1 MITLSPKVIM
11 EVEMQDKIIKLFY
24 DDVYAQFTINEL
36 ATKTNISYSYVYRQI
51 EELKD
56 KKIIVVD
63 QRSNRK
69 YCRPNYENPEVKTS
83 FVKISNQ
90 IAEDFLKKRDKVFF
104 VAEKLLSVLPKK
116 TDFNLLSVVLFGS
129 LAKGT
134 DFKKS
139 DIDLFILI
147 PSKKKY
153 DEIIDMEC
161 VALSKGFGV
170 EINPLVSEPT
180 NLLTMLKDK
189 EHNVAKEILKNKVIL
204 FGAEKFWELI
214 LEVIK

>member
-1 MITLSPKVIM
+1 MG
-11 EVEMQDKIIKLFY
+11 VEMQDKILKLFY

-36 ATKTNISYSYVYRQI
+36 AKKTNISYSYVYRQI

-56 KKIIVVD
+56 KGIIIVE

-69 YCRPNYENPEVKTS
+69 YCKPNYENTEVKTS

-90 IAEDFLKKRDKVFF
+90 IAEEFLKKRDKIFLV
-104 VAEKLLSVLPKK
+104 VEKLLSVLPKK

-139 DIDLFILI
+139 DIDLFILV
-147 PSKKKY
+147 PSKRKY

-161 VALSKGFGV
+161 VALSKGFGIEV
-170 EINPLVSEPT
+170 NPIVSEPI

-189 EHNVAKEILKNKVIL
+189 EHNVAKEILKNKIIL

>member
-1 MITLSPKVIM
+1 
-11 EVEMQDKIIKLFY
+11 MQDKIIKLFY
-24 DDVYAQFTINEL
+24 DDVHAQFTINEI

-51 EELKD
+51 EALRD
-56 KKIIVVD
+56 KGIVIVN

-69 YCRPNYENPEVKTS
+69 YCRPNYENTEVKTS
-83 FVKISNQ
+83 LVRISNQ
-90 IAEDFLKKRDKVFF
+90 MAETFLKKRAKIFLV
-104 VAEKLLSVLPKK
+104 VEKLLSVLPKK

-134 DFKKS
+134 DLTKS
-139 DIDLFILI
+139 DIDLFILV

-161 VALSKGFGV
+161 AALSKGFDIEV
-170 EINPLVSEPT
+170 NPIVSEPA
-180 NLLTMLKDK
+180 NLLTMLKDR
-189 EHNVAKEILKNKVIL
+189 EHNVAKEILKNKIIL

>member
-1 MITLSPKVIM
+1 
-11 EVEMQDKIIKLFY
+11 MQDKIIKLFY

-36 ATKTNISYSYVYRQI
+36 ATKTNISYSYVYRQV

-56 KKIIVVD
+56 KDIIIVD

-69 YCRPNYENPEVKTS
+69 YCKPNYKNPEVKTS

-90 IAEDFLKKRDKVFF
+90 IAEDFLKKRDKIFF
-104 VAEKLLSVLPKK
+104 IVEKLLSILPKK

-129 LAKGT
+129 LAKGN
-134 DFKKS
+134 DSKKS

-153 DEIIDMEC
+153 DEAIEMEC
-161 VALSKGFGV
+161 AAISKGFGIEV
-170 EINPLVSEPT
+170 NPIIAEPT
-180 NLLTMLKDK
+180 SLLTMLKDK
-189 EHNVAKEILKNKVIL
+189 EQNVGKEILKNKIIL
-204 FGAEKFWELI
+204 FGAEKFWELV

>member
-1 MITLSPKVIM
+1 MK
-11 EVEMQDKIIKLFY
+11 DKIIRLFY

-36 ATKTNISYSYVYRQI
+36 ATKTNISYSYVYGQV
-51 EELKD
+51 EELKEKD
-56 KKIIVVD
+56 IIIVN

-69 YCRPNYENPEVKTS
+69 YCRPNYKNSEVKTS

-90 IAEDFLKKRDKVFF
+90 IAEDFLKKRDKIFF
-104 VAEKLLSVLPKK
+104 VVEKLLSVLPKK

-129 LAKGT
+129 LAKGA

-139 DIDLFILI
+139 DIDLFILV

-153 DEIIDMEC
+153 DEAIEMEC
-161 VALSKGFGV
+161 VAIAKGFGIEV
-170 EINPLVSEPT
+170 NPIIAEPT
-180 NLLTMLKDK
+180 SLLTMLKDK
-189 EHNVAKEILKNKVIL
+189 EQNVGKEILKNKIIL
-204 FGAEKFWELI
+204 FGAEKFWELV

>member
-1 MITLSPKVIM
+1 
-11 EVEMQDKIIKLFY
+11 MQDKIIRLFY
-24 DDVYAQFTINEL
+24 DDVYAEFTINEL
-36 ATKTNISYSYVYRQI
+36 ATKTNISYSYVYRQV

-56 KKIIVVD
+56 KKIIVVN

-90 IAEDFLKKRDKVFF
+90 IAEDFLKKRDKIFF
-104 VAEKLLSVLPKK
+104 VIEKLLSVLPKK

-139 DIDLFILI
+139 DIDLFILV

-161 VALSKGFGV
+161 VALSRGFGV

-180 NLLTMLKDK
+180 SFLTMLKDK
-189 EHNVAKEILKNKVIL
+189 EHNVAKEILKNKIIL

>member
-1 MITLSPKVIM
+1 
-11 EVEMQDKIIKLFY
+11 MQDKIIKLFY

-36 ATKTNISYSYVYRQI
+36 AVKTDISYSYVYGQVKK
-51 EELKD
+51 LKD
-56 KKIIVVD
+56 KDIIIVD

-69 YCRPNYENPEVKTS
+69 YCKPNYKNPEVKTS

-90 IAEDFLKKRDKVFF
+90 IAEDFLKKRDKIFF
-104 VAEKLLSVLPKK
+104 IVEKLLSILPKK

-129 LAKGT
+129 LAKGN
-134 DFKKS
+134 DSKKS

-153 DEIIDMEC
+153 DEAIEMEC
-161 VALSKGFGV
+161 AAISKGFGIEV
-170 EINPLVSEPT
+170 NPIIAEPT
-180 NLLTMLKDK
+180 SLLTMLKDK
-189 EHNVAKEILKNKVIL
+189 EQNAGKEILKNKIIL
-204 FGAEKFWELI
+204 FGAEKFWELV

>member
-1 MITLSPKVIM
+1 
-11 EVEMQDKIIKLFY
+11 MQEKIIKLFY
-24 DDVYAQFTINEL
+24 DDIHAQFTINEL

-51 EELKD
+51 AELKD
-56 KKIIVVD
+56 KGIIIVD

-69 YCRPNYENPEVKTS
+69 YCRPNYENAEVKTS
-83 FVKISNQ
+83 LVKISHQ
-90 IAEDFLKKRDKVFF
+90 IAEAFLKKRAGIFLVVK
-104 VAEKLLSVLPKK
+104 KLLSTLPKK

-134 DFKKS
+134 DSKKS
-139 DIDLFILI
+139 DIDLFILV

-161 VALSKGFGV
+161 AALSKGFGIEV
-170 EINPLVSEPT
+170 NPIVSEPT
-180 NLLTMLKDK
+180 NLLTMLNEK
-189 EHNVAKEILKNKVIL
+189 EHNVAKEILKNKIIL

>member
-1 MITLSPKVIM
+1 
-11 EVEMQDKIIKLFY
+11 MQDKILKLFY

-56 KKIIVVD
+56 KGIIIVD

-69 YCRPNYENPEVKTS
+69 YCKPNYENTEVKTS

-90 IAEDFLKKRDKVFF
+90 IAKDFLKKRDKIFLV
-104 VAEKLLSVLPKK
+104 VEKLLSVLPKK

-139 DIDLFILI
+139 DIDLFII
-147 PSKKKY
+147 VPSKRKY

-161 VALSKGFGV
+161 VALSKGFGIEV
-170 EINPLVSEPT
+170 NPIVSEPT

-189 EHNVAKEILKNKVIL
+189 DHNVAKEILKNKIIL

>member
-1 MITLSPKVIM
+1 MG
-11 EVEMQDKIIKLFY
+11 VEMQDKILKLFY

-36 ATKTNISYSYVYRQI
+36 AKKTNISYSYVYRQI

-56 KKIIVVD
+56 KGIIIVE

-69 YCRPNYENPEVKTS
+69 YCKPNYENTEVKTS

-90 IAEDFLKKRDKVFF
+90 IAEEFLKKRDKIFLV
-104 VAEKLLSVLPKK
+104 VEKLLSVLPKK

-139 DIDLFILI
+139 DIDLFILV
-147 PSKKKY
+147 PSKRKY

-161 VALSKGFGV
+161 VALSKGFGIEV
-170 EINPLVSEPT
+170 NPIVSEPI
-180 NLLTMLKDK
+180 NLLTMLNDK
-189 EHNVAKEILKNKVIL
+189 EHNVAKEILKNKIIL

>member
-1 MITLSPKVIM
+1 
-11 EVEMQDKIIKLFY
+11 MQDKIIRLFY
-24 DDVYAQFTINEL
+24 DDVYSEFTINEL
-36 ATKTNISYSYVYRQI
+36 ATKTNISYSYVYRQV
-51 EELKD
+51 EELESRGVL
-56 KKIIVVD
+56 IVN
-63 QRSNRK
+63 QRTNRK
-69 YCRPNYENPEVKTS
+69 YCKPNYRNSEVKTS

-90 IAEDFLKKRDKVFF
+90 IAEDFLKKRDKIFF
-104 VAEKLLSVLPKK
+104 IVEKLLSVLPKK

-134 DFKKS
+134 DLKNS

-147 PSKKKY
+147 PSKNKY

-170 EINPLVSEPT
+170 EINPIVSEPT

-189 EHNVAKEILKNKVIL
+189 ENNVGKELLKNKIIL